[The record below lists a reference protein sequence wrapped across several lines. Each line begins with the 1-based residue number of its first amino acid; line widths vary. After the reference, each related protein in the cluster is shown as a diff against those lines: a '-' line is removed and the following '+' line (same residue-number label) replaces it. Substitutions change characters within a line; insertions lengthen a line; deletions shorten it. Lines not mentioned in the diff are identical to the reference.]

1 MWLLALLVLSDSA
14 MVRQVAVA
22 PGESLRVT
30 VVGEGRPVVLIP
42 GLFGSAYGFRNVVP
56 GLAARGFQVIVVEP
70 LAVGSSSRPGRADYS
85 MTAQAERVA
94 AALDSLG
101 VSGAIVAA
109 HSLSCSIALR
119 MAARHPGLV
128 DGILL
133 IDGGTLDVGRSP
145 GFRRAMMLVPWV
157 KMMGGM
163 TTVRRAIRRTLTA
176 ASGNPSWVTDELIS
190 RYTEG
195 AARDLD
201 ATLNAYLGMARGR
214 EPFSL
219 EDRLSR
225 ITCPVR
231 LLSGQA
237 THPEQLSAREIDR
250 LQSGLPSFSVELVV
264 GAGHYIQEER
274 PDVVIA
280 AVLGMANSVVAKA
293 AAPRRAL

>member
-14 MVRQVAVA
+14 VVRQVAVA

-30 VVGEGRPVVLIP
+30 VVGEGRPVVFIP

-56 GLAARGFQVIVVEP
+56 GLAARGFQAIVVEP
-70 LAVGSSSRPGRADYS
+70 LAVGSSSRPERADYS

-101 VSGAIVAA
+101 ISGAIVVA

-119 MAARHPGLV
+119 MATRHPGLV

-133 IDGGTLDVGRSP
+133 IDGGTMDVSHSP
-145 GFRRAMMLVPWV
+145 GFRRAMLLVPWV

-163 TTVRRAIRRTLTA
+163 NTVRRAIRRSLTV
-176 ASGNPSWVTDELIS
+176 ASGNPSWVNDELIA

-195 AARDLD
+195 AARNLD
-201 ATLNAYLGMARGR
+201 ASLKAYLGMARAR
-214 EPFSL
+214 EPFSI
-219 EDRLSR
+219 EDHLGA

-231 LLSGQA
+231 LLAGQA
-237 THPEQLSAREIDR
+237 PHPEKLAAWEIER
-250 LQSGLPSFSVELVV
+250 LHSGLPSFSVEPVL
-264 GAGHYIQEER
+264 GAGHWIQEEQ
-274 PDVVIA
+274 PDVVVA
-280 AVLGMANSVVAKA
+280 AVLALANSVVAR
-293 AAPRRAL
+293 APTTGRGS